1 MAAGRFSFRGPSQA
15 TTSHG
20 GTKIVSRTVE
30 ETIHRDKYDE
40 AEHRLVERL
49 MPQFPKALAEGL
61 IATD

>member
-1 MAAGRFSFRGPSQA
+1 
-15 TTSHG
+15 
-20 GTKIVSRTVE
+20 VSRTVE
-30 ETIHRDKYDE
+30 ETVHRDKYDE